1 MRYWTTAMRTI
12 YLYASE
18 NVVFYRGLTPSIA
31 IVSCEL
37 VPGQTQ
43 VLPYEPRHVERRLP
57 VSGLECR
64 PFSPHVSYEPASA
77 GRYLISKMLLS

>member
-1 MRYWTTAMRTI
+1 MRTI

-18 NVVFYRGLTPSIA
+18 NVVFYRGLTPSTA

-43 VLPYEPRHVERRLP
+43 VLPYEP
-57 VSGLECR
+57 SGQSSLNFAGGPDTREGCHYI
-64 PFSPHVSYEPASA
+64 SASQT
-77 GRYLISKMLLS
+77 YLDLLLDIWRESFP